1 VIMEQSISFVL
12 HAARQYVNALRS
24 EARKASKQGMSHVS
38 KDINDRADLIESAIR
53 SVERNH

>member
-1 VIMEQSISFVL
+1 MEQSISFVL

-24 EARKASKQGMSHVS
+24 EARNASKQGMSHVS